1 MKRDYGHEVEIDI
14 LQPEARFLL
23 TCLRED
29 TNTHELAQRYDLL
42 LWDDY
47 FRRARHERS
56 TRLAR

>member
-1 MKRDYGHEVEIDI
+1 MKRDFGQEVDIDI
-14 LQPEARFLL
+14 LQPQARFLL
-23 TCLRED
+23 TCHRKD
-29 TNTHELAQRYDLL
+29 TSAHELAQRYDLL